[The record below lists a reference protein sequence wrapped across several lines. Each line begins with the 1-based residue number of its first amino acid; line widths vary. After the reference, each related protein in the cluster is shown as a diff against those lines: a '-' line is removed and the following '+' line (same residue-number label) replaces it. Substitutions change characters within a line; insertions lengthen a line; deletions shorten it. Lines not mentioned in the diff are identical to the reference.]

1 VCRGR
6 GIDICCCLEH
16 ELVSIRFTRVCGSI
30 LLCGVLPV
38 FISEHKVG
46 KFETGGV
53 SDWRGEIS
61 LIGSAIAIPMIP
73 KKKTAASATR

>member
-1 VCRGR
+1 MLLSRA
-6 GIDICCCLEH
+6 H
-16 ELVSIRFTRVCGSI
+16 KLVRIRFTRVCGSI

-46 KFETGGV
+46 KFDTGGV

-61 LIGSAIAIPMIP
+61 LIGSVIAIPMIP
-73 KKKTAASATR
+73 KKKAAARASR